1 MTATATANA
10 TARPNVT
17 TTTTATVPT
26 DVPTGLQHHNP
37 LVDDVAA
44 RNGRLTADRDRLF
57 APEQISIDT
66 LDVNL
71 SAEGEQC
78 EVKRTWT
85 DAAEFSAQ
93 CLQQPTHDSRYYIL
107 KPFRPKVI
115 SRSPLHITEEAARQL
130 LATHEVMP
138 SFLDHLHAYGRRK
151 NREQDGCFGGG
162 RYLLGFSEES
172 KVTQHEIA
180 YTVKFGV
187 NNGRKEETSPYLYS
201 IRQTSVYQKFCYD
214 ERKSV
219 WILVQ
224 PSDAVQRR
232 LYAAAPKEVVL
243 AGGNPLKMH
252 LLFFSAASEGW
263 RDYYNHLEKIFY
275 ETTAAAVNYTV
286 QRSNEK
292 YTPQGM
298 QGPQVQHFEGTR
310 GDPLEKFQVD
320 FQDVQ
325 DLQRLE
331 ELLRR
336 VKTAIEVN
344 SDSIRSL
351 KALNNKLREL
361 SSATTGGMTLAA
373 WSEVDIEASQQ
384 LAILESHKRNFE
396 SLLQNVHGRSQ
407 LLYNVLDF
415 KNALTV
421 SHHSQRA
428 VDIRALQ
435 ANEQT
440 MMTMLNEMSMRDA
453 IGVRILTLLATL
465 YVPASFVATFLD
477 AGVVTFDE
485 TRSTKAGIDFSRMRV
500 SRETTVFYLVFTTL
514 LMAITYGCWWLWQR
528 TATGQVEKKL
538 SITRANSM
546 EPEKGL
552 LRSPTAGTAG
562 SNPMRQQRRLGSLL
576 PISPQGTHH
585 HGAPPP
591 MTPVPMTPM
600 SPTSPMSPMSPMSTK
615 SRSTWA

>member
-1 MTATATANA
+1 MKNT
-10 TARPNVT
+10 
-17 TTTTATVPT
+17 
-26 DVPTGLQHHNP
+26 
-37 LVDDVAA
+37 
-44 RNGRLTADRDRLF
+44 F
-57 APEQISIDT
+57 
-66 LDVNL
+66 
-71 SAEGEQC
+71 
-78 EVKRTWT
+78 T
-85 DAAEFSAQ
+85 DAATFDRD
-93 CLQQPTHDSRYYIL
+93 CLLRETKDSRYYIL
-107 KPFRPKVI
+107 KPFKPNVI
-115 SRSPLHITEEAARQL
+115 SRSPLHITEEVTRKL

-151 NREQDGCFGGG
+151 NREQDGSFGGG
-162 RYLLGFSEES
+162 RYKLGFSKES
-172 KVTQHEIA
+172 IVTQHELA

-187 NNGRKEETSPYLYS
+187 NNGRMEETSPYLYS

-224 PSDAVQRR
+224 PSELVQGR
-232 LYAAAPKEVVL
+232 LYAAAPKECVQ
-243 AGGNPLKMH
+243 AGANPLKMH

-275 ETTAAAVNYTV
+275 ETTGAAVNYTV
-286 QRSNEK
+286 QRSNVK
-292 YTPQGM
+292 YTPQS
-298 QGPQVQHFEGTR
+298 PCFEGTR

-351 KALNNKLREL
+351 KALNSKLWEL
-361 SSATTGGMTLAA
+361 SSSTEGGMTLAA
-373 WSEVDIEASQQ
+373 WNEVDIEASQQ

-428 VDIRALQ
+428 VDIRSLQ

-465 YVPASFVATFLD
+465 YVPASFVAVSLPASIRLYTHKGRGADPLDYVQTFLD
-477 AGVVTFDE
+477 AGIVTFDE
-485 TRSTKAGIDFSRMRV
+485 SRSGKIGIDFSRMRV
-500 SRETTVFYLVFTTL
+500 SRETVIFYLVFTAL
-514 LMAITYGCWWLWQR
+514 LMAVTYGCWWLWQR
-528 TATGQVEKKL
+528 AAAGQVEKRL
-538 SITRANSM
+538 SPARANSM
-546 EPEKGL
+546 ELEKGI
-552 LRSPTAGTAG
+552 RKSGTAGTGG
-562 SNPMRQQRRLGSLL
+562 SITLLGNPRSLGSPLQ
-576 PISPQGTHH
+576 S
-585 HGAPPP
+585 
-591 MTPVPMTPM
+591 PVPVLPLSM
-600 SPTSPMSPMSPMSTK
+600 
-615 SRSTWA
+615 RSGTV